1 MIAFKSC
8 PRCRGDLHLGLEAE
22 FSCLQCGYEARA
34 DETQAILAR
43 LNQARQRRSLPV
55 AA

>member
-8 PRCRGDLHLGLEAE
+8 PRCRGDLHIAGDEV
-22 FSCLQCGYEARA
+22 SCLQCGYELHP
-34 DETQAILAR
+34 DEKEAFLAKLDASRRKRLAI
-43 LNQARQRRSLPV
+43 

>member
-8 PRCRGDLHLGLEAE
+8 PRCRGDLHLGLEGE
-22 FSCLQCGYEARA
+22 FSCLQCGYEARP
-34 DETQAILAR
+34 DEMQAIVAR
-43 LNQARQRRSLPV
+43 INQRRRRPALPL

>member
-8 PRCRGDLHLGLEAE
+8 PRCQGDLLVGAAKEEVA
-22 FSCLQCGYEARA
+22 CLQCGYELKAEERDVLVARIEA
-34 DETQAILAR
+34 RRKTLA
-43 LNQARQRRSLPV
+43 AV